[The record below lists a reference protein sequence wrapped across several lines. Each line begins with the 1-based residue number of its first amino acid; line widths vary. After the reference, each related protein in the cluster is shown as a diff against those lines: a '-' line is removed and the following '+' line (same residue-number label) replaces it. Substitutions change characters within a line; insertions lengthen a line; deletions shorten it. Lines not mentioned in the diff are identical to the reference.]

1 MLLLVFIIANLI
13 TILFLLNKGYS
24 LKSIFPM
31 IYRGIKE
38 CKSVF
43 IIILLMGATISAWLS
58 SGIVPSLI
66 YYGFSYMQ
74 GVNFILAA
82 FLGTMI
88 ISFVMGT
95 ACGTLSTLGIAM
107 LGIGGGLSI
116 PTPILLGAIVSGSFI
131 ADKIAPLSSLTN
143 LTIQIT
149 GIGYREYLKSSLKT
163 LIPSIVLTI
172 FVYFSLGIK
181 YSSCVDMDIISQY
194 QGFIYQ
200 GFFVSPIFL
209 LFPLLVIILAFSG
222 IKTVYNMS
230 IGVLVASLATI
241 FVQRKSTAYLINS
254 ILWGYKAQTGM
265 QELDKLISGGG
276 AISMIEV
283 VLIVMGSVSLSAL
296 FEGAELLKPI
306 AKAFYKDDDTKFQL
320 ISKTGFLSIIFTA
333 ITCDQTVG
341 ILIPARFAANRF
353 EKLGLNKS
361 ILARTIS
368 DTGTIVAPLMPW
380 NVNSLIILGITGI
393 SAINYGPYAVLCFI
407 CPIITLLSGA
417 INVST
422 ELDPPKSSIVSFEK
436 VKNRKLE
443 S

>member
-1 MLLLVFIIANLI
+1 MLLMVFIIVNLI
-13 TILFLLNKGYS
+13 TILFLLNKEYS
-24 LKSIFPM
+24 LKSIFSM
-31 IYRGIKE
+31 ISKGIKE

-107 LGIGGGLSI
+107 LGIGGGLAI

-131 ADKIAPLSSLTN
+131 ADKISPISSLSN
-143 LTIQIT
+143 LTIQVT
-149 GIGYREYLKSSLKT
+149 GINYKEYLKSSLKT
-163 LIPSIVLTI
+163 LIPSVVLTI

-181 YSSCVDMDIISQY
+181 YANTVNMDIIFQY
-194 QGFIYQ
+194 QGFISQ
-200 GFFVSPIFL
+200 GFFISPIFL
-209 LFPLLVIILAFSG
+209 LFPLLVIILALCG
-222 IKTVYNMS
+222 VKTVYNMS
-230 IGVLVASLATI
+230 IGVLAASLATV
-241 FVQRKSTAYLINS
+241 FVQKKSIVHLIKF
-254 ILWGYKAQTGM
+254 ILWGYKAHTGM
-265 QELDKLISGGG
+265 QELDTLISGGG
-276 AISMIEV
+276 VIPMIEV

-306 AKAFYKDDDTKFQL
+306 AKAFYRDDDGKFQL
-320 ISKTGFLSIIFTA
+320 ISKTGFLSIVFTA

-353 EKLGLNKS
+353 DNIGLDKS
-361 ILARTIS
+361 VLARTIS

-393 SAINYGPYAVLCFI
+393 SAIRYGPYAVLCFI
-407 CPIITLLSGA
+407 SPIITLLSGA
-417 INVST
+417 INVGT
-422 ELDPPKSSIVSFEK
+422 EL
-436 VKNRKLE
+436 NRE
-443 S
+443 PS